1 MGSYDDV
8 SRLLRRAE
16 KFRKDAINAYNEG
29 YYDIS
34 CFYAEQ
40 AVQLRIK
47 AYMLRN
53 LGFIPRIHGI
63 RDLLSIIYKYTRDER
78 IIEFIG
84 KNRDLLKE
92 LEEGYTETRYG
103 SIDYTEEDAK
113 ECLNIMEK
121 LFNLI

>member
-63 RDLLSIIYKYTRDER
+63 RDLLSIIYKYTRDKK
-78 IIEFIG
+78 IMEFISE
-84 KNRDLLKE
+84 NRDLLKE

>member
-1 MGSYDDV
+1 M
-8 SRLLRRAE
+8 L
-16 KFRKDAINAYNEG
+16 IMNEG

-40 AVQLRIK
+40 AVQIRIK

-78 IIEFIG
+78 IMEFISEN
-84 KNRDLLKE
+84 KNLLKE